1 MRLKKPHRFRILCPL
16 RCAALRCAVIDPGL
30 SPPLNISIN
39 PASASKG
46 STSEIRATLAL
57 FIQWPRLIQ
66 MPQFW
71 IVP

>member
-16 RCAALRCAVIDPGL
+16 RCAVIDPGL
-30 SPPLNISIN
+30 TPPLNISIN